1 MTAARELLAEPLKL
15 RCGAVLPH
23 RLGKSAL
30 SEQLGDRRNAPTREL
45 AELYRTWAHGGA
57 GLLVT
62 GNVMVDPAALGEP
75 RNVALPAVPDPAAY
89 EPWARSV
96 AGTDAQLWAQLNHP
110 GRQSPRFLSRQ
121 PVAPSAVPF
130 GNRGVRTAFAAP
142 RALTGDEIETIV
154 DRFALAARTFVDAGF
169 AGVQLHGAH
178 GYLISQF
185 LSPLTNLRDDEWGRD
200 RSRFLLELVRR
211 VRAAVGDSVPVSV
224 KLNSADFQRG
234 GFDEDESLRVVRA
247 LSDAGIDLLEISGG
261 TYEKA
266 VMMGSGR
273 ESTARREAYFLDYAA
288 KARQVSDVALMVTG
302 GFTTAAGMADALR
315 SGALDVIGLG
325 RPLTVDP
332 ELPGR
337 LLAGEDVRAERLCP
351 HTGIRLA
358 DSLLEVQWHTQQLH
372 RLAAGKPADRGRGAW
387 RALVHTGINDPLN
400 AFRRVRA

>member
-1 MTAARELLAEPLKL
+1 M
-15 RCGAVLPH
+15 
-23 RLGKSAL
+23 
-30 SEQLGDRRNAPTREL
+30 
-45 AELYRTWAHGGA
+45 
-57 GLLVT
+57 
-62 GNVMVDPAALGEP
+62 
-75 RNVALPAVPDPAAY
+75 
-89 EPWARSV
+89 
-96 AGTDAQLWAQLNHP
+96 
-110 GRQSPRFLSRQ
+110 
-121 PVAPSAVPF
+121 
-130 GNRGVRTAFAAP
+130 
-142 RALTGDEIETIV
+142 
-154 DRFALAARTFVDAGF
+154 
-169 AGVQLHGAH
+169 
-178 GYLISQF
+178 
-185 LSPLTNLRDDEWGRD
+185 
-200 RSRFLLELVRR
+200 
-211 VRAAVGDSVPVSV
+211 RAAVGDGVPVSV

-266 VMMGSGR
+266 VMMGCGR

-302 GFTTAAGMADALR
+302 GFTTPAGMAEALQ

-332 ELPGR
+332 DLPAR
-337 LLAGEDVRAERLCP
+337 LLAGDDARAERLCP

-372 RLAAGKPADRGRGAW
+372 RLAAGKPADRSRGAW